1 MKLQSEN
8 RISAAE
14 LLELQGEAMQLRL
27 VAGDAGL
34 ERYINHSRLQKPS
47 LAFAGFTENLRQHR
61 LQIIG
66 KTELHYL
73 ATKSADEQQA
83 VVDDV
88 FDMELPAFVVTRG
101 AQPPDCIINAAN
113 RTNTPLFISQLSST
127 PFVTNMTLFLSHHL
141 APSIYQH
148 GVYIDVFGIG
158 VILLGQSGVGKS
170 EIALELITRGHRL
183 IADDMV
189 ELIHEGPDV
198 LVGRSP
204 AALRYH
210 MEIRGVGIL
219 NIRDLF
225 GAAALTDTKRVKLVV
240 ELIPWKQLYEQEHV
254 LMKKQDIELNGV
266 RLPKAQIPIRPGRSL
281 AVLVE
286 VAARDQLLKQRG
298 IDSSKA
304 FIEALEERIRG
315 GNQESN
321 GDG

>member
-8 RISAAE
+8 RISVAE
-14 LLELQGEAMQLRL
+14 LLKLQGEAMQMEILT
-27 VAGDAGL
+27 GGEGL
-34 ERYINHSRLQKPS
+34 DRYINHSRLQKPS

-61 LQIIG
+61 LQVIG

-73 ATKSADEQQA
+73 ATKPEKEQQA
-83 VVDDV
+83 VVDNV

-101 AQPPDCIINAAN
+101 EQPPACIIHAAK
-113 RTNTPLFISQLSST
+113 RTNTPLIVSQLSST
-127 PFVTNMTLFLSHHL
+127 PFVTNMTMFLSHEL

-189 ELIHEGPDV
+189 ELVREGPDV
-198 LVGRSP
+198 LVGKSP
-204 AALRYH
+204 EALRYH

-225 GAAALTDTKRVKLVV
+225 GAAALTDTKRVRLVV

-266 RLPKAQIPIRPGRSL
+266 HLPKVQIPIRPGRSL

-304 FIEALEERIRG
+304 FIETLEERIRS
-315 GNQESN
+315 SN
-321 GDG
+321 